1 MDSNIVASSP
11 FLRLAG
17 LWTRDLPF
25 RQTSILFSYR
35 VIGRS
40 ENLGGKQT
48 CGGHNLPLMVAIDES
63 LCLKNAGAQISLLF
77 TSYE

>member
-25 RQTSILFSYR
+25 RQTSILFSYKA
-35 VIGRS
+35 VGRS
-40 ENLGGKQT
+40 ENPEGGQVV
-48 CGGHNLPLMVAIDES
+48 MWWA
-63 LCLKNAGAQISLLF
+63 
-77 TSYE
+77 

>member
-35 VIGRS
+35 AVGRS
-40 ENLGGKQT
+40 ENLGRGQV
-48 CGGHNLPLMVAIDES
+48 HSNMVGIICPW
-63 LCLKNAGAQISLLF
+63 LR
-77 TSYE
+77 

>member
-25 RQTSILFSYR
+25 RQTSILFSCKA
-35 VIGRS
+35 VGRS
-40 ENLGGKQT
+40 ENPRGEGNRNVVGIICT
-48 CGGHNLPLMVAIDES
+48 PG
-63 LCLKNAGAQISLLF
+63 
-77 TSYE
+77 

>member
-35 VIGRS
+35 AVGRS
-40 ENLGGKQT
+40 ENPGG
-48 CGGHNLPLMVAIDES
+48 GGGQVEISDES
-63 LCLKNAGAQISLLF
+63 KPS
-77 TSYE
+77 

>member
-35 VIGRS
+35 VVGRS
-40 ENLGGKQT
+40 EKFGGEGQVV
-48 CGGHNLPLMVAIDES
+48 MWWA
-63 LCLKNAGAQISLLF
+63 
-77 TSYE
+77 

>member
-25 RQTSILFSYR
+25 HQTSILFSYR
-35 VIGRS
+35 DVGRS
-40 ENLGGKQT
+40 EIPE
-48 CGGHNLPLMVAIDES
+48 GGHYV
-63 LCLKNAGAQISLLF
+63 LKWGF
-77 TSYE
+77 TWTFSGNKDATKK

>member
-25 RQTSILFSYR
+25 RQTSILFSYKA
-35 VIGRS
+35 VGRS
-40 ENLGGKQT
+40 ENPGGGKQK
-48 CGGHNLPLMVAIDES
+48 CAGHNLPPTPPVEIG
-63 LCLKNAGAQISLLF
+63 KLF
-77 TSYE
+77 C